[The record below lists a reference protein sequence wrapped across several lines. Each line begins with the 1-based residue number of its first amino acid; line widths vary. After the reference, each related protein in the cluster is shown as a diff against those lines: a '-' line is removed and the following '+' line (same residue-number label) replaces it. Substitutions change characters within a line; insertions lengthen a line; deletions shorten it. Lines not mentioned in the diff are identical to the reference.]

1 MFLGYNNPMR
11 QMIIN
16 LMARYLSWCA
26 RRVINRADRKTP
38 IIGITGSTGK
48 TSTKE
53 MMGLIAK
60 ESIGAGVIVAPGN
73 LNNEVGLP
81 LAILGFTEVP
91 NLWQYIAIKFQ
102 ALWRAFFMN
111 PASGYVLEYGID
123 HPGDMDF
130 LLSIVRPSVAV
141 LTNITPVHLEYFASK
156 EDLVN
161 EKAKLGSAANEYVI
175 INGDDK
181 NLATIN
187 FGNRKVLKFGRDAG
201 SDLQL
206 KNYNLNEIHTD
217 FTVSYGKK
225 EMAFTIAALGEQHI
239 MSAMPAIL
247 FGLINNLGE
256 EQIRAALLSYK
267 PMPGRGN
274 IIKGKNSSII
284 INETYNA
291 NPLSVEKAL
300 DVLGKMKGSPKIAV
314 LGDMLELGSES
325 HSEHQRIL
333 ELAKEQADLVFTV
346 GPRMKEAG
354 GGEKSFEDPN
364 SAAQYLY
371 DRVERDSVMLV
382 KGSQGMRM
390 EFIVKKLMQDPSLA
404 EKELPRQ
411 GRQWLKTPFKPI

>member
-1 MFLGYNNPMR
+1 MR

-26 RRVINRADRKTP
+26 RRVINRADPETP

-60 ESIGAGVIVAPGN
+60 ESIGARVIVAPGN

-81 LAILGFTEVP
+81 LAILGFTQVP

-111 PASGYVLEYGID
+111 PATGYVLEYGID

-130 LLSIVRPSVAV
+130 LLSITRPSVAV
-141 LTNITPVHLEYFASK
+141 LTNITPVHLEYFSDKK
-156 EDLVN
+156 ELIR
-161 EKAKLGSAANEYVI
+161 EKAKLGETAREYII

-181 NLATIN
+181 SLTAID
-187 FGNRKVLKFGRDAG
+187 FGEKKVLKFGKSADC
-201 SDLQL
+201 DLRL
-206 KNYNLNEIHTD
+206 VNYTLNETD
-217 FTVSYGKK
+217 SSFTIAYKKK
-225 EMAFTIAALGEQHI
+225 ESDFSIAALGEQHI

-247 FGLINNLGE
+247 YGFINNFSE
-256 EQIRAALLSYK
+256 EQICAALLSYK
-267 PMPGRGN
+267 PMAGRGN
-274 IIKGKNSSII
+274 IIKGKNSSTI

-291 NPLSVEKAL
+291 NPLSVEMAL
-300 DVLGKMKGSPKIAV
+300 DVLGKMKESPKIAV
-314 LGDMLELGSES
+314 LGDMLELGNES

-364 SAAQYLY
+364 STAQYLA
-371 DRVERDSVMLV
+371 DRVERDAVMLV

-411 GRQWLKTPFKPI
+411 GRQWLKTPFKSI